1 MSNKISEFFELGK
14 AEQGDWFSYF
24 ESKFEDGEIVY
35 DDPKEDAVEFCI
47 RGMGAFFEEAN
58 RGRKK
63 ESKMVRNPVERKMER
78 VPYYPDLPVEDEQK
92 QAEDAWEFAI
102 IGARKKKEDG
112 GYADIVMSREDKLAL
127 IKIPKLLRF
136 FQRVFQILT
145 GEVESKAE
153 TEAKNS
159 STS

>member
-24 ESKFEDGEIVY
+24 ESHFEDGETLY

-47 RGMGAFFEEAN
+47 RGMGTFFEEAN
-58 RGRKK
+58 RGREK
-63 ESKMVRNPVERKMER
+63 ESRMIRNPVEKRMER
-78 VPYYPDLPVEDEQK
+78 VSYYPDLPPGKDAK

-136 FQRVFQILT
+136 FHRVFQILT

-153 TEAKNS
+153 AEAKN
-159 STS
+159 